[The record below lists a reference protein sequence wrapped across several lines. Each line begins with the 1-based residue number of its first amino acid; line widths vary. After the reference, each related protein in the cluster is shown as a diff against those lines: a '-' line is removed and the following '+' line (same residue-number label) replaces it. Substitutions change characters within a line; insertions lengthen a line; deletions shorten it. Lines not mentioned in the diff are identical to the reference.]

1 MPRIAIAQLAKLI
14 GQELESRVGPSD
26 WPDTLPG
33 AAAGPPHLLMPLLH
47 DQRGRQRFLGL
58 ETVPVLAERTLPAP
72 YPPDKMIFPAAQR
85 PPGSSSQWTPSWRKG
100 DSNSRS
106 HPDGELTSASF

>member
-1 MPRIAIAQLAKLI
+1 MC
-14 GQELESRVGPSD
+14 

-33 AAAGPPHLLMPLLH
+33 AAAGLPHLLMPLLH

-72 YPPDKMIFPAAQR
+72 YPSRQNDL
-85 PPGSSSQWTPSWRKG
+85 PGR
-100 DSNSRS
+100 
-106 HPDGELTSASF
+106 SASAGVKFAVDSLLEGDGFEPSVPQ

>member
-1 MPRIAIAQLAKLI
+1 MC
-14 GQELESRVGPSD
+14 

-72 YPPDKMIFPAAQR
+72 YPPDKMIFPGVKFAVDSLLEQR
-85 PPGSSSQWTPSWRKG
+85 GFELSVPPAGAGLFR
-100 DSNSRS
+100 R
-106 HPDGELTSASF
+106 